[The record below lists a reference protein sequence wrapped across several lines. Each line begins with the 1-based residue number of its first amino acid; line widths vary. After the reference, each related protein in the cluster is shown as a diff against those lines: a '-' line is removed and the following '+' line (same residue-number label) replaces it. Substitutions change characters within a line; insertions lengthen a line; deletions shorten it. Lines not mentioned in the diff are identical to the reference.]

1 MSLTGC
7 KVVSVGRFPF
17 HRGRGETEV
26 ARNLL
31 RRQAETLAFRELSD
45 ERRRVAL
52 ENEEQEPVPKGVY
65 VLRKI
70 PCQIKKKKH
79 STIILKSLSSKSIVF
94 DEFYHQIS
102 QLDSCEDGSFSR
114 ESNKIGNILRFYIY
128 QIISK
133 PK

>member
-31 RRQAETLAFRELSD
+31 RRQAEALAFRELSD

-52 ENEEQEPVPKGVY
+52 ENEEQEPVPKGIY

-70 PCQIKKKKH
+70 PRQIEKKKH
-79 STIILKSLSSKSIVF
+79 STIIIKSLPSKSIIF
-94 DEFYHQIS
+94 DEFYHQVS
-102 QLDSCEDGSFSR
+102 QLDSCEDGSFLR
-114 ESNKIGNILRFYIY
+114 ESNKIDEILRFYIY